1 MPVERKNTLI
11 NDPDWGCSH
20 SEYIYEDREL
30 AIAACIVHVTE
41 VGIIASELAKSV
53 LDTSWI
59 ASLDSGTQ
67 RSYSYTVKETVEVL
81 VKIFKQAA
89 ENKSIGDEF
98 GELLVSIGSSRALNQ
113 VFKHIS
119 LPIAELWKP
128 QIKQNEGFDFHTV
141 CLNEFINFG
150 EAKFSS
156 SINPHGNAINQA
168 NDFINKDKHFR
179 DRVHLVNLCSSRSI
193 SNLDKDEFGLI
204 AAFSINSNDCEKIM
218 DNAIKTVK
226 EMKLLKRVK
235 HIYLVGVKC

>member
-1 MPVERKNTLI
+1 MPVEWKNILI
-11 NDPDWGCSH
+11 DDPDWGCSH
-20 SEYIYEDREL
+20 SEYVYEDREP
-30 AIAACIVHVTE
+30 AITACIVHVND
-41 VGIIASELAKSV
+41 VGVIASELTKSV

-59 ASLDSGTQ
+59 SSLDSGTQ
-67 RSYSYTVKETVEVL
+67 RSYNYTVKETVEVL
-81 VKIFKQAA
+81 VKIFEQVT
-89 ENKSIGDEF
+89 ENKSVGDEF

-141 CLNEFINFG
+141 CPNEFINFG

-156 SINPHGNAINQA
+156 STNPHGKAISQA
-168 NDFINKDKHFR
+168 DDFIRQDKHFR
-179 DRVHLVNLCSSRSI
+179 DRVHLVNLCSSNSI
-193 SNLDKDEFGLI
+193 SNLGRDEFGLI

-226 EMKLLKRVK
+226 TMELSKRAK